1 MKAIIRKILNKYSY
15 FELKKKAHLIIG
27 ADSVVNYRSFDLQN
41 NKNCRFVIGEKSSV
55 SASFIFEKDEATIEI
70 GRNTFLGGCVLSCAE
85 KIKIGENVFIA
96 WNVTIF
102 DHNSHS
108 LNYNVRRNDLPN
120 LFNKNKTWE
129 DVGISPTII
138 EEDVWVGVN
147 AIILKGIIIGKGA
160 IVAAGAVVTKNVPP
174 NTLVAGNP
182 AQVVKELKNEN
193 NI

>member
-1 MKAIIRKILNKYSY
+1 MKSIIRKILNKYSY
-15 FELKKKAHLIIG
+15 FKLRKEAHLTIG
-27 ADSVVNYRSFDLQN
+27 ANSVVNYRSFDLQN
-41 NKNCRFVIGEKSSV
+41 NKNCRFVIGEKSLV
-55 SASFIFEKDEATIEI
+55 SASFVFEKEGATIEI
-70 GRNTFLGGCVLSCAE
+70 GRNTFIGGSVLSCAE

-108 LNYNVRRNDLPN
+108 LNYNVRRNDLPH
-120 LFNKNKTWE
+120 LFIGKKTWE

-147 AIILKGIIIGKGA
+147 AIILKGITIGKGS
-160 IVAAGAVVTKNVPP
+160 IIAAGAVVTKNVPP

-182 AQVVKELKNEN
+182 AQVVKDLKYD
-193 NI
+193 

>member
-1 MKAIIRKILNKYSY
+1 M
-15 FELKKKAHLIIG
+15 
-27 ADSVVNYRSFDLQN
+27 
-41 NKNCRFVIGEKSSV
+41 C
-55 SASFIFEKDEATIEI
+55 
-70 GRNTFLGGCVLSCAE
+70 
-85 KIKIGENVFIA
+85 IKIGENVFIA

>member
-1 MKAIIRKILNKYSY
+1 M
-15 FELKKKAHLIIG
+15 
-27 ADSVVNYRSFDLQN
+27 
-41 NKNCRFVIGEKSSV
+41 
-55 SASFIFEKDEATIEI
+55 
-70 GRNTFLGGCVLSCAE
+70 SCAE

-108 LNYNVRRNDLPN
+108 LNYNVRRNDLPH
-120 LFNKNKTWE
+120 LFNGKKTWE

-147 AIILKGIIIGKGA
+147 AIILKGITIGKGS
-160 IVAAGAVVTKNVPP
+160 IIAAGAVVTKNVPP

-182 AQVVKELKNEN
+182 AQVVKDLKYD
-193 NI
+193 